1 MTFWLDRPI
10 VKSRENT
17 NKSENDGNKHITN
30 DIVLATDGVPQPRP
44 PYIIE
49 KVVVNDPIRPVDQEG
64 RVVQPLPPKTEPK
77 AEALRH
83 KQADRFLKKLSAY
96 EKRKQITMRRQ
107 IAEEIDNA

>member
-1 MTFWLDRPI
+1 MTFWLDNSI

-17 NKSENDGNKHITN
+17 NKSENDGSKHITN
-30 DIVLATDGVPQPRP
+30 DISLAMDGVVQPRP
-44 PYIIE
+44 PYVIE
-49 KVVVNDPIRPVDQEG
+49 KVVVNDPMRPVDQTG
-64 RVVQPLPPKTEPK
+64 RVVQLPPIEPK

-96 EKRKQITMRRQ
+96 EKRKQITMRKQ